1 MSLGFIF
8 LIPRVA
14 LIVPFFWETGKEIIQ
29 NEVRL
34 GEGPTIKSTLL
45 IPIAMFCAEN
55 ENAAVPY
62 GFLPMLQCLCNLF
75 IFSKIFSVFSENH
88 CQVQVEKL
96 LMESVE

>member
-1 MSLGFIF
+1 MFH
-8 LIPRVA
+8 
-14 LIVPFFWETGKEIIQ
+14 FFGKFERKLIQ

-34 GEGPTIKSTLL
+34 GEGSTIKVDLL
-45 IPIAMFCAEN
+45 IPFAMFCAEN

-62 GFLPMLQCLCNLF
+62 GFLPMLQCLCNLS